1 MTIVSKRPSGRF
13 AALAL
18 ALLPL
23 LPLFAATSPVIAEES
38 FDLPL
43 NLQGNL
49 MLAQSGTGGRRSSM
63 LQIRIREW
71 TTEEERHQILSEI
84 QESSAQGGRNHNRAV
99 ARALRGG
106 SRVGTLNAP
115 GGTGWSLRY
124 SRYSQTPDGKYRIIL
139 ATDRPVAFAEA
150 WNSSMAGDFD
160 VTVIQMTLDA
170 EGNGEGT
177 LSLGTEVRWNSE
189 TERLEV
195 TNLSS
200 QPIQLGDV
208 RRTN

>member
-1 MTIVSKRPSGRF
+1 MTIVGKRLSKHF

-18 ALLPL
+18 ILGLLMPL
-23 LPLFAATSPVIAEES
+23 IGTPSAAVAEES
-38 FDLPL
+38 FDLPM

-106 SRVGTLNAP
+106 SRVGTLNVP

-124 SRYSQTPDGKYRIIL
+124 SRVGKTSEGKYRIIL

-150 WNSSMAGDFD
+150 WNSSMAGEFD
-160 VTVIQMTLDA
+160 VSVIQLTIDA
-170 EGNGEGT
+170 EGKGEGT

-200 QPIQLGDV
+200 QPIRFGDV

>member
-1 MTIVSKRPSGRF
+1 MTIVSQRLSRHF

-18 ALLPL
+18 VLALLIPL
-23 LPLFAATSPVIAEES
+23 IGMPSLAVAEES
-38 FDLPL
+38 FDLPM

-49 MLAQSGTGGRRSSM
+49 MLTQSGTGGRRSSM

-71 TTEEERHQILSEI
+71 TTEEERHQILTEI

-124 SRYSQTPDGKYRIIL
+124 SRYSKTPDGKYRIIL

-150 WNSSMAGDFD
+150 WNSSMAGEFD
-160 VTVIQMTLDA
+160 VTVIQITLDA

-177 LSLGTEVRWNSE
+177 LSLGTEVRWNNE
-189 TERLEV
+189 TEKLEV
-195 TNLSS
+195 TNLST

>member
-1 MTIVSKRPSGRF
+1 MKNRSNRSFDRIAGFTLGMLLV
-13 AALAL
+13 
-18 ALLPL
+18 LPL
-23 LPLFAATSPVIAEES
+23 VGTPSPVIAEES
-38 FDLPL
+38 FDLPM

-49 MLAQSGTGGRRSSM
+49 MLTQSGTGGRRSSM
-63 LQIRIREW
+63 LQLRIREW
-71 TTEEERHQILSEI
+71 TTDEERHQILTEI

-106 SRVGTLNAP
+106 SRIGTLNAP

-124 SRYSQTPDGKYRIIL
+124 SRVGKTPEGKYHIIL

-150 WNSSMAGDFD
+150 WNSSMAGEFD

-189 TERLEV
+189 TESLEV
-195 TNLSS
+195 TNLST